1 MMTNHVNVGHAPF
14 FNCDGSNF
22 DYWMTCMRIHLKA
35 MGELFGRW

>member
-14 FNCDGSNF
+14 FNCYGSNF